1 MTDLIISIIN
11 LIAGLAIQ
19 VFPKTDYMSQLPSG
33 FSSGL
38 NTVIKWLQMINFIVP
53 LNDIIKII
61 TFVIAITL
69 SGFLLFVLNWIIRRI
84 FDVIP

>member
-1 MTDLIISIIN
+1 MTQLIISIID

-19 VFPKTDYMSQLPSG
+19 VFPKTDYMSHLPDN
-33 FSSGL
+33 FSSGVA
-38 NTVIKWLQMINFIVP
+38 TVVKWLQMINFIVP
-53 LNDIIKII
+53 LNDIIKMITLII
-61 TFVIAITL
+61 TFTL

>member
-11 LIAGLAIQ
+11 FIAGLAIQ
-19 VFPKTDYMSQLPSG
+19 VFPKTDYMAQLPSN
-33 FSSGL
+33 FNSGL
-38 NTVIKWLQMINFIVP
+38 ETVLKWLRMINFIVP

-84 FDVIP
+84 FDAIP

>member
-1 MTDLIISIIN
+1 MTELIVSIIN

-19 VFPKTDYMSQLPSG
+19 VFPKTDYMSHLPDN
-33 FSSGL
+33 FNSGL
-38 NTVIKWLQMINFIVP
+38 STVVKWLQMINFIVP
-53 LNDIIKII
+53 LNDIIKMITLII
-61 TFVIAITL
+61 LFTL